1 MQTDLTVGQVVFACE
16 YIGCDIVDAFGELI
30 TITKENMDEIYA
42 LNVEHINAV
51 NNNVIIWTFV
61 RFDEMIHEQ
70 FEMKRQN
77 SAV

>member
-1 MQTDLTVGQVVFACE
+1 MGLTVGQVVSACE
-16 YIGCDIVDAFGELI
+16 YVGCDIVDAFGEPM
-30 TITKENMDEIYA
+30 TVTKGNMDEIYA

-70 FEMKRQN
+70 LEMKRQN